1 MKQTV
6 LQLLLF
12 GNVLLAL
19 LASEAAST
27 TVIYV
32 DADNGTMDPNCWTGG
47 KKIPCKNYD
56 LAKEGAQY
64 SKITVQ
70 IMSETCQ
77 QTWMYDSNGTCQCGS
92 TIYDAVTCDIDSNQV
107 SILTCNCMTYDEK
120 GSVLVG
126 ACPYGCG
133 FSYESSDPTHL
144 RMIYHPL
151 PMNVSRLNNVMCG
164 RLNRDGRL
172 CSKCKEGFSPLAY
185 SYDLNCIQC
194 TNNKYNWLKFTAAV
208 FIPLTIFY
216 FIVILFRIN
225 ATNPYLHGFITLNQ
239 AIASPIILRA
249 TLITLQGKYVLA
261 LRLLA
266 IPYTIWN
273 LDFFRS
279 LPLNICLNLS
289 TLQTLALDYAIAVYP
304 LVLVIITYI
313 LIQLHGRG
321 CRLLVWLWS
330 PFHRCCI
337 RFTRIMDMQSSIAKA
352 FATFLLLSYVKLLNS
367 TLSILLPVK
376 VYDVHQKV
384 VGVYVYYDASYKY
397 FSEDHL
403 PYAIMSLIFFLLF
416 GLSPLILLLFYPT
429 RCFQKCLNFCR
440 LRNHI
445 LHTFVDTFQGYYKD
459 GIEPGT
465 RDCRWFAAI
474 YFLGRIVAVY
484 IIFGISE
491 NVLCYV
497 LIGISLVF
505 LGALMAVLQPYKS
518 SKLNIYHTMI
528 VLFTAVVCL
537 SITMLDQATTK
548 AQWIINAVEYSIGI
562 MCLSPILV
570 AITYVIYCSNIT
582 GPICI

>member
-1 MKQTV
+1 M
-6 LQLLLF
+6 
-12 GNVLLAL
+12 
-19 LASEAAST
+19 
-27 TVIYV
+27 
-32 DADNGTMDPNCWTGG
+32 
-47 KKIPCKNYD
+47 
-56 LAKEGAQY
+56 
-64 SKITVQ
+64 
-70 IMSETCQ
+70 
-77 QTWMYDSNGTCQCGS
+77 
-92 TIYDAVTCDIDSNQV
+92 
-107 SILTCNCMTYDEK
+107 
-120 GSVLVG
+120 
-126 ACPYGCG
+126 
-133 FSYESSDPTHL
+133 
-144 RMIYHPL
+144 
-151 PMNVSRLNNVMCG
+151 
-164 RLNRDGRL
+164 
-172 CSKCKEGFSPLAY
+172 
-185 SYDLNCIQC
+185 
-194 TNNKYNWLKFTAAV
+194 KFTAAV

-445 LHTFVDTFQGYYKD
+445 LHTFVDTFQGHYKD
-459 GIEPGT
+459 GTEPGT
-465 RDCRWFAAI
+465 CDCRWFAAI
-474 YFLGRIVAVY
+474 YFLGRIITSY
-484 IIFGISE
+484 IIFGVSKGII
-491 NVLCYV
+491 CYA
-497 LIGISLVF
+497 LIGISLTF
-505 LGALMAVLQPYKS
+505 LGALMILLQPYKS
-518 SKLNIYHTMI
+518 SKVNSYHTLI
-528 VLFTAVVCL
+528 VFHLAVICFL
-537 SITMLDQATTK
+537 IPALDLATIK
-548 AQWIINAVEYSIGI
+548 AHWIITTLTVFVMLIVV
-562 MCLSPILV
+562 SPILV
-570 AITYVIYCSNIT
+570 AIVYVYYCISYRCLRQCRPAWLLFSQESEELDSLLQVSDNKHDEKQKGYQAISVEE
-582 GPICI
+582 